1 MKKLLLILSLF
12 CCCACTNKQP
22 QSQST
27 TYTLPIDST
36 TQEWAQ
42 LTNVEYIPLET
53 TDASLIA
60 GIHKLIYHN
69 GTFYV
74 FDMTGQK
81 VLMFDQQGKFLK
93 SIHKVGQGPGEYTN
107 PYDMDVDENGNVYLA
122 DIDSHKILVYKN
134 GDENDFQAI
143 DPGVSFL
150 FLAVKGNAIYLS
162 NIYQDGEMK
171 TNLAVYDCQEKRL
184 TTLKE
189 NTFPEG
195 NSIPLSSHYLFR
207 SGKEVLFHERF
218 LPTIYRLEKDGTV
231 SPYLQLESNQFPDKE
246 EITAWAKS
254 NPQEQLMKRFQYI
267 GDLSGCYETDKYIL
281 LSDLSRYMLFN
292 KETQQLYSSKQRPK
306 ALKILSRKIL
316 ASTEKQFISFL
327 MPDDEIFQNTLKKMS
342 EEEKKQLE
350 EVSEDSNPVLVLF
363 GFE

>member
-1 MKKLLLILSLF
+1 MKDLILTLSLF
-12 CCCACTNKQP
+12 CCFACTNKQP
-22 QSQST
+22 QSQSAA
-27 TYTLPIDST
+27 YTLPIDST

-42 LTNVEYIPLET
+42 LTNIEYIPLET

-60 GIHKLIYHN
+60 DIFKLIYHN
-69 GTFYV
+69 NTFYV
-74 FDMTGQK
+74 FDMMGKK
-81 VLMFDQQGKFLK
+81 VLMFNRQGKFLK

-107 PYDMDVDENGNVYLA
+107 PYDMDVDDNGNIYVSDL
-122 DIDSHKILVYKN
+122 DSHQILVYRN
-134 GDENDFQAI
+134 GNENDFQTI
-143 DPGVSFL
+143 NPGVQFL
-150 FLAVKGNAIYLS
+150 FFAVKGEAVYLS
-162 NIYQDGEMK
+162 NVYQESEMK
-171 TNLAVYDCQEKRL
+171 TDLAVYTPKNQRL
-184 TTLKE
+184 SVLKE

-195 NSIPLSSHYLFR
+195 NGIPLSSHYLFR

-218 LPTIYRLEKDGTV
+218 LPTIYRLEEDGTA

-254 NPQEQLMKRFQYI
+254 NPQEQLMKRLQYI

-281 LSDLSRYMLFN
+281 LSDFSRYMLFN

-306 ALKILSRKIL
+306 PLKILSRKIF
-316 ASTEKQFISFL
+316 ASTGEQFISFL
-327 MPDDEIFQNTLKKMS
+327 MPDDEIFQKTLERMS
-342 EEEKKQLE
+342 EEKKKQLE